1 MVHVSSS
8 KISMLHMLPLWT
20 PSTAQSQPRQSS
32 PRATSSQ
39 TQSRPQLALASS
51 HVCIV
56 PSMSTTSV
64 QAAVGACVGRGVVGA
79 GVGSGTGVIVG
90 AGVTVGVGV
99 GRGTG
104 TTVGAG
110 VGRGVGEQTLS

>member
-20 PSTAQSQPRQSS
+20 PSTAQSQPRQFS

-64 QAAVGACVGRGVVGA
+64 QAAVGAGVEA
-79 GVGSGTGVIVG
+79 SRRT
-90 AGVTVGVGV
+90 
-99 GRGTG
+99 
-104 TTVGAG
+104 
-110 VGRGVGEQTLS
+110 